1 MVHRFAVTRGK
12 EPQQV
17 SVEPLDGGVYRVSID
32 GRERIVDAA
41 RINGESWSIAEAG
54 GGRQRIVD
62 LDNAPNGDLLATIQ
76 NATLTLK
83 LVDARRAAAAK
94 LAAPREPSGP
104 QPIRAPMPGKV
115 VKVLVKPGDAVK
127 SGQGVAVVEAM
138 KMENELRAPR
148 DGTIAEVAAKDG
160 QAVEAGQVLATLT

>member
-1 MVHRFAVTRGK
+1 MIHRFAVTRGK
-12 EPQQV
+12 ESQAV
-17 SVEPLDGGVYRVSID
+17 SVEPLEGGLYRVTVD
-32 GRERIVDAA
+32 GRERIIDAA
-41 RINGESWSIAEAG
+41 RVNGDSWSIADAG

-62 LDNAPNGDLLATIQ
+62 LDTAANGDLLASVQ
-76 NATLTLK
+76 NATIALK

-115 VKVLVKPGDAVK
+115 VKVLVKAGEAVK

-160 QAVEAGQVLATLT
+160 QAVEAGQVLVTLT